1 MIEIPGLLLTL
12 DMFLYLLEPP
22 FPHLEIKGDNAYYQE
37 AAEGFLEV
45 VQLDPGLVPINEVGN
60 VLTNFLCHFRCSN
73 SKLKLVRQGQ
83 RREVNMYGRAYGGG
97 IKTEGMLGA
106 N

>member
-37 AAEGFLEV
+37 AADGFLEV
-45 VQLDPGLVPINEVGN
+45 VQLDPGLVPIEVGN

-73 SKLKLVRQGQ
+73 SKLKLVSQGQ
-83 RREVNMYGRAYGGG
+83 RRGGQYVWKG
-97 IKTEGMLGA
+97 LWRRDKDRRNSGG
-106 N
+106 